1 MSRTASAFV
10 TSFVMVALAAL
21 LAGEGAAATS
31 CTVQDRNF
39 RVDLVSISDVPC
51 AVGTCSRFLYSI
63 VPLTGI
69 GAAHAALVFPTVFG
83 STGGDIRIVEVLA
96 CDGAGTCM
104 SSPSVT
110 EIVPGDNDGP
120 TGLGGELTLQ
130 GARINA
136 SSVLDFAVDILGGGL
151 AATAGTVA
159 VQASGKGDKISACVI
174 DAPAAFDGNPRLA
187 TTPETC
193 FEKNGC
199 TACFVQS
206 GDELVY
212 DPDSSNIGG
221 PGCPQG
227 KVMSGAGLAVTL
239 PDEAQDALVQA
250 IPFPVGSIGGTA
262 STGSC
267 PFIYT
272 KSDGSIGGF
281 CDCFGVFEGGF
292 FVQKDPLSLCG
303 PPTGCCTAGPFGGMN
318 HSCGLSPVRDI
329 SSGMEGPLC
338 PSN

>member
-1 MSRTASAFV
+1 MIMVVMLATLIARPSMSA
-10 TSFVMVALAAL
+10 
-21 LAGEGAAATS
+21 ES
-31 CTVQDRNF
+31 CIVEDGSF
-39 RVDLVSISDVPC
+39 RVDLVGIFDVPC
-51 AVGTCSRFLYSI
+51 SVGICSRFLYSL
-63 VPLTGI
+63 VPLTGL
-69 GAAHAALVFPTVFG
+69 GASHAAIVFPTVFG
-83 STGGDIRIVEVLA
+83 STGGDVRIVEVLA
-96 CDGAGTCM
+96 CNAMGSCVT
-104 SSPSVT
+104 SPSVT
-110 EIVPGDNDGP
+110 EIVPGDSDGP
-120 TGLGGELTLQ
+120 TGLGGELILQ

-136 SSVLDFAVDILGGGL
+136 SSVLDFAVDILGSGL

-159 VQASGKGDKISACVI
+159 VQASGKGDKVSACVI

-199 TACFVQS
+199 TACFVQN

-212 DPDSSNIGG
+212 DPDTSNIGG

-262 STGSC
+262 SSGSC

-272 KSDGSIGGF
+272 RSDGSIGGF
-281 CDCFGVFEGGF
+281 CDCFGVFENGF
-292 FVQKDPLSLCG
+292 FVQRDPISLCG
-303 PPTGCCTAGPFGGMN
+303 PPTGCCTAGPFGGVN
-318 HSCGLSPVRDI
+318 NSCGLSPVRDI
-329 SSGMEGPLC
+329 GSGMEGPLC
-338 PSN
+338 PN